1 MKIESR
7 WLAWGICSILAMVCV
22 PAVSSAQ
29 QTTPPKSSSQNNN
42 RASSPQPFHPPQST
56 QAGGVCTPQQMQNYI
71 MRQQCLRQQQN
82 PQQQGKPE
90 NKYPNAT
97 RKQPSNLGVRGS
109 ERKALNAGLMAA
121 NSGDSATALK
131 DLQPIADSSSNAYAK
146 AMAQM
151 GLAQIKYRNKDT
163 KGAIALQKQAIDS
176 NALDNNSYFQGLE
189 VLAQLYLND
198 DDYSNALTALNTWSK
213 ESGAQSAEIEALKG
227 NAYYRLQKYPEA
239 IAAIQKAESLSA
251 KPEPNWVQIEMASYS
266 AMGKYDQA
274 AKLAEAALAKDPNN
288 SMLLHNVVAIYVN
301 ANQDDKALAVLE
313 RARANGL
320 IKNEADYMNMAK
332 MYVNLGESSGHPKTD
347 AMKAVGVLKE
357 GMSKGI
363 VKPGYDSYKLLGD
376 SYSVAGDY
384 KNAAQAYGQASP
396 DAKTGQVDFLRG
408 LMLEDLGQHQQARDA
423 LQQAVTKGGF
433 KRVGAAYL
441 ELGNAELALKHKAAA
456 IAAYKQAEQDPASK
470 ADAQRVLKKLGH
482 K

>member
-1 MKIESR
+1 MKPKSP
-7 WLAWGICSILAMVCV
+7 WLVYGICSVFALALLPSAAFAQEVKKCTEQMMMTGQCHMQNQNKE
-22 PAVSSAQ
+22 AKQAQ
-29 QTTPPKSSSQNNN
+29 Q
-42 RASSPQPFHPPQST
+42 
-56 QAGGVCTPQQMQNYI
+56 
-71 MRQQCLRQQQN
+71 
-82 PQQQGKPE
+82 E
-90 NKYPNAT
+90 NKFPHAT
-97 RKQPSNLGVRGS
+97 RKQPPKLGVRGN

-151 GLAQIKYRNKDT
+151 GLAQVKYHDKDT
-163 KGAIALQKQAIDS
+163 KGAIALQKQSIDS

-198 DDYSNALTALNTWSK
+198 DDYSNALTALNKWSK
-213 ESGAQSAEIEALKG
+213 ESGAQSADVEALKA

-239 IAAIQKAESLSA
+239 IAAIQKAKSLST
-251 KPEPNWVQIEMASYS
+251 KPESNWDQIEMASYS

-288 SMLLHNVVAIYVN
+288 SALLHNVVAIYVN
-301 ANQDDKALAVLE
+301 ANQDNKALAVLE

-332 MYVNLGESSGHPKTD
+332 MYVNLGESSGHPKND

-396 DAKTGQVDFLRG
+396 QAKTGQVDFLRG
-408 LMLEDLGQHQQARDA
+408 LMLEDLGQHKQARDA
-423 LQQAVTKGGF
+423 LKQAVAKGGF

-441 ELGNAELALKHKAAA
+441 ELGNAELALKDKAAA
-456 IAAYKQAEQDPASK
+456 IAAYKQAEQDPGSRD
-470 ADAQRVLKKLGH
+470 DARRILKKLGH